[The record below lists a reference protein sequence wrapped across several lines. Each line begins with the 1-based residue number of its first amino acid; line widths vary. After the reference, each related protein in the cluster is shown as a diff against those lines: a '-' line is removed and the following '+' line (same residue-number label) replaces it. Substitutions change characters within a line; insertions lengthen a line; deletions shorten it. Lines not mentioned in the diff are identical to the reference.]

1 MPYKPGAS
9 LWKLCVQ
16 PLFEIKHER
25 IFLHRIKGHVI
36 DKTTLFKYNFHVCK
50 TALPND
56 NFGGRDTEWQKSELV
71 KMKLWTA
78 HCVVSS
84 VLSEVRKREHY
95 EKPSVRRKKKSE
107 AARKRKFKA

>member
-1 MPYKPGAS
+1 M
-9 LWKLCVQ
+9 
-16 PLFEIKHER
+16 
-25 IFLHRIKGHVI
+25 HRIKGHVI

-84 VLSEVRKREHY
+84 ALAKRQVFFP
-95 EKPSVRRKKKSE
+95 KSVNANIMKNPAYGERKKSE
-107 AARKRKFKA
+107 DGT